1 MRVEQ
6 AALED
11 VGAVAQG
18 TGTLARLLAALGS
31 TLGTLLAFFGDVIP
45 NLALKLSAQMGKL
58 RTESTVSVR

>member
-31 TLGTLLAFFGDVIP
+31 TPGSYTHMTHQTILLLYISVVDV
-45 NLALKLSAQMGKL
+45 S
-58 RTESTVSVR
+58 